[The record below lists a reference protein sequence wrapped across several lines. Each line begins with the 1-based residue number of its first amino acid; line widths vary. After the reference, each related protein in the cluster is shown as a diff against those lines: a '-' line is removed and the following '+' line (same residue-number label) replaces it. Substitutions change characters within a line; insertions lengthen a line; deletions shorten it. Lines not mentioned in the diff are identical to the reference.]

1 MNAALD
7 PYVTAR
13 DPEHGF
19 LQLTAGDGGQADVYT
34 STDTN
39 ITVSHFSVGEI
50 MDVIADLLQR
60 LGAVLVLPGGTVVLQ
75 REEDREHLSQDLKDG
90 WTHVVASTAEEIAEA
105 IRVS

>member
-1 MNAALD
+1 MNEVLD

-19 LQLTAGDGGQADVYT
+19 LQLTAGDRGQAAVYT
-34 STDTN
+34 STDTS
-39 ITVSHFSVGEI
+39 IMISHFSVGEI
-50 MDVIADLLQR
+50 MDVIADLLKR
-60 LGAVLVLPGGTVVLQ
+60 LGAVLVLPGGTVILQ

-90 WTHVVASTAEEIAEA
+90 WSHAVASTGEKIAEA